1 MKFDVNTAD
10 VARIS
15 WGAIIAGTVVALIC
29 QLTLS
34 VLGVGVG
41 LSGITPQAGTTLDV
55 STVSTV
61 AGVWWLV
68 SSVVA
73 SLLGGFIAGRLIGG
87 AAVTRGGYHGLVSW
101 AATTVVVVALIGTAA
116 GGVIG
121 GAFGAASSVLGG
133 AGRAVGGAVQAAAP
147 ALTGNVFS
155 DIERQVRGSSGGQD
169 PAQLRDTAINAL
181 RAALTGD
188 SAQQEQATAEATA
201 ALAQARGI
209 SVDQAKAE
217 VSRYQQQYAKTLADA
232 KAKAAQ
238 LAETSARAASRGA
251 LIAFMALVLGGIA
264 GAAGGRY
271 GATLSRREAEN
282 GVTA

>member
-29 QLTLS
+29 QVTLS
-34 VLGVGVG
+34 VLGVGIG
-41 LSGITPQAGTTLDV
+41 LSGITPQTGTTPDV
-55 STVSTV
+55 STVSAV

-87 AAVTRGGYHGLVSW
+87 TAVTRGGYHGLVSW
-101 AATTVVVVALIGTAA
+101 ATTTVVVLTLIGTAA

-147 ALTGNVFS
+147 ALTGSNVFS

-188 SAQQEQATAEATA
+188 TAQQEQATAEATA

-209 SVDQAKAE
+209 PVDQAKAE
-217 VSRYQQQYAKTLADA
+217 VAKYQQQYAKTLADA

-238 LAETSARAASRGA
+238 LAETSARAASKGA
-251 LIAFMALVLGGIA
+251 LIAFLALVLGGIA

-271 GATLSRREAEN
+271 GATLSRRESAN
-282 GVTA
+282 A